1 MNKISM
7 PELFEVLAEFDA
19 HGGASPGLIAW
30 ELFTDEHD
38 ILTLWELALAEGW
51 LTPAGRDLTYDEQL
65 YRLTASGWIAARER
79 AAGLES
85 ETGAAD
91 ESSRTAEPG
100 ADDCL

>member
-30 ELFTDEHD
+30 ELFADEHD
-38 ILTLWELALAEGW
+38 VLTLWELALAEGW

-65 YRLTASGWIAARER
+65 YRLTPSGWTAARVR

-85 ETGAAD
+85 EPGAAD
-91 ESSRTAEPG
+91 ESV
-100 ADDCL
+100 